1 MINETSSAEVMA
13 LSVTGVTKRY
23 DSGFTLDDVTFDLP
37 PGYIMGLIGP
47 NGAGK
52 STLIKLVLN
61 MIRRDAGAIQVL
73 GLDAITREERVKAEV
88 GVVFDGSYF
97 METWSVSQV
106 ERVMAPMYPAWNKT
120 VFDGY
125 LRRFDLDRGKK
136 VKELSRGMRTKLM
149 LAVALS
155 HDAKLLILDEPTS
168 GLDVLSRDELMDI
181 LHAYIEDGRHAVLL
195 STHITSDLERGA
207 DFITYITG
215 GRLYYSGP
223 KDEFE
228 ESFRLVKGGPDK
240 LAAVDA
246 VADGTRVYGT
256 GFDALVRADYLS
268 RLPEHAGLVVEPA
281 SIDDIIRLTNA
292 KDAVADGSL
301 ADDMEVSR

>member
-1 MINETSSAEVMA
+1 MLNETSSAEVMA

-37 PGYIMGLIGP
+37 SGYIMGLIGP

-73 GLDAITREERVKAEV
+73 GLDAITQEERVKAEV

-195 STHITSDLERGA
+195 STHITADLERGA

>member
-52 STLIKLVLN
+52 STLIKLILN

-292 KDAVADGSL
+292 KDAVAGGSL

>member
-37 PGYIMGLIGP
+37 SGYIMGLIGP

-73 GLDAITREERVKAEV
+73 GLDAITQEERVKAEV